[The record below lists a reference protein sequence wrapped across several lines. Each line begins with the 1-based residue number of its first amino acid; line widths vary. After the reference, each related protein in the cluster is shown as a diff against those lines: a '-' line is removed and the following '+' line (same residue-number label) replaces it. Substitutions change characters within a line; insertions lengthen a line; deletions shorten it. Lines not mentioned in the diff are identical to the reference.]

1 MSSAAEESNLGM
13 ENANANGADPARFTL
28 RHTILFYAK
37 WIVYSGKNMF
47 LKRGRFLVVTP
58 PRVKK
63 TIVWNKRSK
72 AFFSLE
78 IRDVLEWITLSQI
91 YIVEDYDIEKLA
103 RYADMERYYQG
114 LVQDGRTPLIID
126 CGANIGLSAKYFSQV
141 YPEAKIVAVEPDE
154 GNVVQM
160 RKHCDPERVTIR
172 QAAVASSEMKGKLVD
187 PGLGNSGYRVTEDQE
202 GSLQMLSIPS
212 ILEEARQAGV
222 SPFLI
227 KIDIEGAESEL
238 FSRNVDWI
246 NEFPLVIIELHD
258 WLLPGKATSQSFL
271 REISRLDR
279 DFVFSGENVFSISN
293 DSRFAQVRPTSVS
306 A

>member
-1 MSSAAEESNLGM
+1 MPSVAEESSIDR
-13 ENANANGADPARFTL
+13 ENVNRSGVDPARFTL
-28 RHTILFYAK
+28 RHMILFYAK

-63 TIVWNKRSK
+63 TLVWNKRSK
-72 AFFSLE
+72 TFFSLE

-103 RYADMERYYQG
+103 RYADMERYYHG
-114 LVQDGRTPLIID
+114 LVRSGRTPLIID

-141 YPEAKIVAVEPDE
+141 YPEARIVAIEPDE
-154 GNVVQM
+154 DNVIQM
-160 RKHCDPERVTIR
+160 RKHCDADRVSIR

-202 GSLQMLSIPS
+202 GSLQMLSISS
-212 ILEEARQAGV
+212 ILEETRRANL

-258 WLLPGKATSQSFL
+258 WLLPGKASSQSFL

-293 DSRFAQVRPTSVS
+293 DPRFAHSRPASVS
-306 A
+306 T